1 MKAVIPAAGLGT
13 RLLPATKAQPKEML
27 PVVDKPAIQ
36 YVVEEAVAS
45 GIRDILIITGRGKRA
60 IEDHF
65 DKSVEL
71 EYILEKKGKS
81 QELSQIKPISDM
93 ANIFYIRQKEQLGLG
108 HAILCAK
115 EHINNEAFAVMLGD
129 DLIIGEPPVIQQL
142 VNVFK
147 RKKASVIAV
156 EPGPADRVHRYGIIK
171 GKEVED
177 NLFQI
182 EDIIEKPSRST
193 ESVYAYQFSGT
204 RYDIGSKEDLVKATI
219 GLALTRDDMKD
230 SIREY
235 VKGIL

>member
-1 MKAVIPAAGLGT
+1 
-13 RLLPATKAQPKEML
+13 
-27 PVVDKPAIQ
+27 
-36 YVVEEAVAS
+36 
-45 GIRDILIITGRGKRA
+45 
-60 IEDHF
+60 
-65 DKSVEL
+65 
-71 EYILEKKGKS
+71 
-81 QELSQIKPISDM
+81 
-93 ANIFYIRQKEQLGLG
+93 
-108 HAILCAK
+108 
-115 EHINNEAFAVMLGD
+115 MLGD

-156 EPGPADRVHRYGIIK
+156 EQVPEDRGHRYGIIK

-182 EDIIEKPSRST
+182 EDIIEKPSREEAPSNIAAIGRYVFTPGLFRCLEDTKPGVGNEIQLTDAIKMLLST